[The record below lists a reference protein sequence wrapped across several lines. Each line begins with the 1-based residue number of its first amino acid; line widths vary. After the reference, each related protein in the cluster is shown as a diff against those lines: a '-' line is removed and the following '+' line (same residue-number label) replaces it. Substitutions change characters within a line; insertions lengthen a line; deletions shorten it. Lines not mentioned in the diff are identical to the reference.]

1 MTCPN
6 CKYEAD
12 KINFLILGLEPMYG
26 SYWHEGDKPKLEF
39 VDTAMYDL
47 RACPKCGTMFVVR
60 QTDDN

>member
-6 CKYEAD
+6 CKYEAN

-26 SYWHEGDKPKLEF
+26 SYWHEGDKCNMQC